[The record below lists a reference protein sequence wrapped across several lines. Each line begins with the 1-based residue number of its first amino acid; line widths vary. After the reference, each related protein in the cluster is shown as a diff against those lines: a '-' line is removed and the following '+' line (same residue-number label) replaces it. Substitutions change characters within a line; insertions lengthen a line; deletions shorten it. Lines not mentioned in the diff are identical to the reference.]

1 MSKFCYVI
9 SCVCIVL
16 CACSNISTQGT
27 VYREEKLL
35 MQYLD
40 KYQFDTMPQHE
51 FLLFTFRT
59 QQLCRTCRA
68 VPLDTV
74 LKMAIESRQDE
85 PMYVL
90 TDNVTDMQHI
100 KAEYGTDVIC
110 LIGNADIMDQYGIPA
125 LEPLLFKINNKKVV
139 EVSNFYE

>member
-1 MSKFCYVI
+1 
-9 SCVCIVL
+9 
-16 CACSNISTQGT
+16 
-27 VYREEKLL
+27 

-40 KYQFDTMPQHE
+40 KYQFDTMPQQE

-59 QQLCRTCRA
+59 QQLCRTCRV

-74 LKMAIESRQDE
+74 LKMAIESRQGK

-100 KAEYGTDVIC
+100 KAEYGTDIIC

>member
-1 MSKFCYVI
+1 
-9 SCVCIVL
+9 
-16 CACSNISTQGT
+16 
-27 VYREEKLL
+27 

-40 KYQFDTMPQHE
+40 KYQFDTMPQQE

-59 QQLCRTCRA
+59 QQLCRTCRV

-74 LKMAIESRQDE
+74 LKMAIESRQGK

-100 KAEYGTDVIC
+100 KAEYGTDIIC
-110 LIGNADIMDQYGIPA
+110 LIGNAGIMDKYGIPS
-125 LEPLLFKINNKKVV
+125 LEPLLFKINNKKGV

>member
-9 SCVCIVL
+9 SCVCIIL
-16 CACSNISTQGT
+16 YACSNISTQGT

-40 KYQFDTMPQHE
+40 KYQFDTMPQQE

-74 LKMAIESRQDE
+74 LKMAIESRQGK

-100 KAEYGTDVIC
+100 KAEYGTDIIC
-110 LIGNADIMDQYGIPA
+110 LIGNADIMNKYGIPA